1 MAETINDSIANYIL
15 TTISAPSLTDVKYA
29 ENIETVFNNINDNF
43 NKLSSTPFLQGADGK
58 SFEHYEAKVYD
69 KDHDKVKNK
78 EKGLTKYGAALLNAV
93 FSDITKEKKVD
104 EIIFTEG
111 NVKDEIYEKIK
122 KVPDKC
128 GVKAINNIYNIDGL
142 LDETIYGYGIKN
154 DAGEFKEDT
163 IVITSLVQLIDSRL
177 AHLGDLET
185 TDDGLYYFR
194 DTSCM
199 LKCVTEKVKVNEEY
213 KINIRFV
220 KMYLVATIYYD
231 NDNDQWAWVIN
242 GHETHISATGKKG
255 DDGTSANA
263 WVVKTSTK
271 NDRGLCDITHF
282 YAENSKSELEWIP
295 VGDMKELPADGDYA
309 FVYVDRD
316 VNNSTTPYHKDW
328 TFSTIYVKDKTYRV
342 YYDVDYSISQFMK
355 DVTADDIFGT
365 IGKTATDF
373 SRGIWL
379 RQDEKNVKSDHL
391 HALYSEDGTLKLSCV
406 SNQDMDPTQEIDV
419 IESQQLEVNYDTEIK
434 GNTSIDGSVQI
445 DLPQGGS
452 ISVGQDLVYNASG
465 ADNVLTMNQTQVKLN
480 SVFTNI
486 NSGDITMEKGDLSI
500 GNTLISTSDEIGTT
514 KAYNGDNNY
523 LFKPLSSNVIT
534 SNLSAVNI
542 ESSNSVSTNVIL
554 LPNMIIAPSIALDKT
569 KTKQY
574 FGITKT
580 TKNVSLASG
589 KNTKTIYKSTPI
601 NMALKTDYYHQ
612 YMKVSNTGH
621 SAATLSKSWDL
632 TYSYT
637 YSPNIDTIKK
647 YAVEIANKNG
657 SSISTDLIKSLA
669 CNITVSV
676 VDTPV
681 TLTQVMKFNQP
692 WKKRRSVFRL
702 YKYASSETKAKQ
714 IYDSKTSGD
723 NISKYG
729 VWSEN
734 SSETKKIGGASN
746 QKCFNSEGNS
756 TPKILISGKVNDV
769 GTSITVF
776 GEGTGSIY
784 AIDYIGVE
792 SSNLS
797 IDTLPVKISIEFTDI
812 KIFSENT
819 NKSDKFL
826 LDNTGLYNF
835 IYITEGDKKT
845 ANVDN
850 IGWYFR
856 EVEWS
861 ELKSADKLAEKTT
874 RTITTHINPATLASN
889 STGKASEKTPPSA
902 ISLKEGTTQT
912 TSERVINYNIS
923 FR

>member
-15 TTISAPSLTDVKYA
+15 TTITAPSLADVKYA

-58 SFEHYEAKVYD
+58 SFEHYEVKVYD
-69 KDHDKVKNK
+69 KDQDKDKK
-78 EKGLTKYGAALLNAV
+78 KDKGLTKYGAALLNAV
-93 FSDITKEKKVD
+93 FGDILEQKGVD
-104 EIIFTEG
+104 KIIFTEG
-111 NVKDEIYEKIK
+111 DVKDKIHENIE

-154 DAGEFKEDT
+154 DAGEFKEST
-163 IVITSLVQLIDSRL
+163 IVITSPVQLIDSRL
-177 AHLGDLET
+177 ACLSNLET

-199 LKCVTEKVKVNEEY
+199 LKCITEKVKVNEEY

-231 NDNDQWAWVIN
+231 NDNDQWSWVIN
-242 GHETHISATGKKG
+242 GKETHISATGKKG
-255 DDGTSANA
+255 DDGTSTNA

-271 NDRGLCDITHF
+271 KDRGLCDITHF
-282 YAENSKSELEWIP
+282 YAENSKSELEWIS

-328 TFSTIYVKDKTYRV
+328 TFSTIYVKDKTYQV

-355 DVTADDIFGT
+355 DVTANDIFGT

-406 SNQDMDPTQEIDV
+406 ANQDMDPTRDINV

-434 GNTSIDGSVQI
+434 GNTSIDGSVKI
-445 DLPQGGS
+445 ALPRDGS
-452 ISVGQDLVYNASG
+452 VDVGDLVYTSG
-465 ADNVLTMNQTQVKLN
+465 DDNVLTMNQTQINLN
-480 SVFTNI
+480 SVSTNI
-486 NSGDITMEKGDLSI
+486 NSGDITINNGDLSI
-500 GNTLISTSDEIGTT
+500 GDTLISTSDEIGTT
-514 KAYNGDNNY
+514 KAYSRSDNY

-534 SNLSAVNI
+534 SNISTVNI

-554 LPNMIIAPSIALDKT
+554 LPNMIIAPSIALDKI
-569 KTKQY
+569 KTKRY
-574 FGITKT
+574 FGIVGDTKLVT
-580 TKNVSLASG
+580 LSSDKN
-589 KNTKTIYKSTPI
+589 KNTKTFYVSTPI
-601 NMALKTDYYHQ
+601 NMALKTDRFCQ
-612 YMKVSNTGH
+612 YKSVSGTGH

-632 TYSYT
+632 SYSYT

-657 SSISTDLIKSLA
+657 SSISTDLIESLT
-669 CNITVSV
+669 CGITVSV
-676 VDTPV
+676 ANTPV
-681 TLTQVMKFNQP
+681 TLTQVMKFDQP
-692 WKKRRSVFRL
+692 YKTKRSVYRL
-702 YKYASSETKAKQ
+702 YEYASTEPEAKR
-714 IYDSKTSGD
+714 IYKSKTSD
-723 NISKYG
+723 DRIEKYG
-729 VWSEN
+729 VWSET
-734 SSETKKIGGASN
+734 SSKKTTIGGTS
-746 QKCFNSEGNS
+746 KSGTFKSENNS
-756 TPKILISGKVNDV
+756 TQKISISGKVNGV

-776 GEGTGSIY
+776 GEGTGSLY
-784 AIDYIGVE
+784 AIDYKGVV

-797 IDTLPVKISIEFTDI
+797 SSTLPVKISIEFTEI
-812 KIFSENT
+812 KIFSKKT
-819 NKSDKFL
+819 NESDKFL

-835 IYITEGDKKT
+835 IYITADEAKT
-845 ANVDN
+845 AEVKSS
-850 IGWYFR
+850 GWYFR
-856 EVEWS
+856 SVEWGG
-861 ELKSADKLAEKTT
+861 LKSANSFTDNNSTKVATIAEGQSKTD
-874 RTITTHINPATLASN
+874 TISQYGGTIKNPATN
-889 STGKASEKTPPSA
+889 TKTKPA
-902 ISLKEGTTQT
+902 D
-912 TSERVINYNIS
+912 
-923 FR
+923 

>member
-15 TTISAPSLTDVKYA
+15 TTITAPSLADVKYA

-58 SFEHYEAKVYD
+58 SFEHYEVKVYD
-69 KDHDKVKNK
+69 KDQDKNK
-78 EKGLTKYGAALLNAV
+78 KKDKGLTKYGAALLNAV
-93 FSDITKEKKVD
+93 FGDILEQKGVD
-104 EIIFTEG
+104 KIIFTEG
-111 NVKDEIYEKIK
+111 DVKDKIHK
-122 KVPDKC
+122 NIEKVPDKC

-154 DAGEFKEDT
+154 DAGEFKEST
-163 IVITSLVQLIDSRL
+163 IVITSPVQLIDSRL
-177 AHLGDLET
+177 ACLSNLET

-199 LKCVTEKVKVNEEY
+199 LKCITEKVKVNEEY

-231 NDNDQWAWVIN
+231 NDNDQWSWVIN
-242 GHETHISATGKKG
+242 GKETHISATGKKG

-271 NDRGLCDITHF
+271 KDRGLCDITHF
-282 YAENSKSELEWIP
+282 YAENSKSELEWIS

-328 TFSTIYVKDKTYRV
+328 TFSTIYVKDKTYQV

-355 DVTADDIFGT
+355 DVTANDIFGT

-379 RQDEKNVKSDHL
+379 RQDEKNVKSDYL

-406 SNQDMDPTQEIDV
+406 NNQDMDPTQNINV

-434 GNTSIDGSVQI
+434 GNTSIDGSVKI
-445 DLPQGGS
+445 ALPQGGS
-452 ISVGQDLVYNASG
+452 VDVGDLVYTNYTSG
-465 ADNVLTMNQTQVKLN
+465 GENVLTMNQAQINLN
-480 SVFTNI
+480 SVFTDI
-486 NSGDITMEKGDLSI
+486 NSGDITINNGDLSI
-500 GNTLISTSDEIGTT
+500 GDTLISTSDEIGTT
-514 KAYNGDNNY
+514 KAYSRSDNY

-534 SNLSAVNI
+534 SNISTVNI

-569 KTKQY
+569 KTKRY
-574 FGITKT
+574 FGIVEDTKQVT
-580 TKNVSLASG
+580 LQSD
-589 KNTKTIYKSTPI
+589 KNTKTLYVSTPI
-601 NMALKTDYYHQ
+601 NMALKTDCSRQ
-612 YMKVSNTGH
+612 YKSVSDTGGH

-632 TYSYT
+632 SYSYT

-657 SSISTDLIKSLA
+657 SSISTDLIESLT
-669 CNITVSV
+669 CVITVSV
-676 VDTPV
+676 DNTPV
-681 TLTQVMKFNQP
+681 TLTQVMKFDQP
-692 WKKRRSVFRL
+692 YKNRRSVYRL
-702 YKYASSETKAKQ
+702 YEYASTESEAKR
-714 IYDSKTSGD
+714 IYKSKTSD
-723 NISKYG
+723 DRIEKYG
-729 VWSEN
+729 VWSETSSKKTTISGTPKMVTFKSENN
-734 SSETKKIGGASN
+734 SN
-746 QKCFNSEGNS
+746 NS
-756 TPKILISGKVNDV
+756 TQKISISGKVNDV

-776 GEGTGSIY
+776 GEGTGPSC
-784 AIDYIGVE
+784 AIDYKGVV

-797 IDTLPVKISIEFTDI
+797 SSTLPVKISIEFTNI
-812 KIFSENT
+812 KIFSKKT
-819 NKSDKFL
+819 DKSDKFL

-835 IYITEGDKKT
+835 IYITEDDADT
-845 ANVDN
+845 AGVESS
-850 IGWYFR
+850 GWYFR
-856 EVEWS
+856 SVEWGKL
-861 ELKSADKLAEKTT
+861 ESAKKL
-874 RTITTHINPATLASN
+874 H
-889 STGKASEKTPPSA
+889 
-902 ISLKEGTTQT
+902 
-912 TSERVINYNIS
+912 
-923 FR
+923 